1 MLTQVAGRAG
11 RTQKRGK
18 VLIQSYNP
26 YHQILQQVTTYDF
39 NKMYEQQHYEREQ
52 FKYPP
57 VVRIIKI
64 TLKDKDFN
72 KLNEAAQWF
81 AQSLRNVLGQTVL
94 GPEYPPVSRIRRD
107 YLKNVLVKISKDEPL
122 VQTKNSIKRIE
133 KSFNAISK
141 YKSVRLVYNV
151 DHI

>member
-18 VLIQSYNP
+18 VLIQTYNP
-26 YHQILQQVTTYDF
+26 YHQILQQVTTHDYD
-39 NKMYEQQHYEREQ
+39 KMFKEQYYEREQ

-57 VVRIIKI
+57 VVRIIKV
-64 TLKDKDFN
+64 TLKDRDFN
-72 KLNEAAQWF
+72 KLNEASDWMAS
-81 AQSLRNVLGQTVL
+81 SLRNVLGTQIL
-94 GPEYPPVSRIRRD
+94 GPEYPPVARIRRD
-107 YLKNVLVKISKDEPL
+107 YLKNILIKIPKSDSL
-122 VQTKNSIKRIE
+122 AQTKNSIKRIE

-141 YKSVRLVYNV
+141 YKSIRLVYNV

>member
-1 MLTQVAGRAG
+1 
-11 RTQKRGK
+11 
-18 VLIQSYNP
+18 
-26 YHQILQQVTTYDF
+26 
-39 NKMYEQQHYEREQ
+39 
-52 FKYPP
+52 KYPP
-57 VVRIIKI
+57 LARIIKI

-72 KLNEAAQWF
+72 KLNEAALWF
-81 AQSLRNVLGQTVL
+81 AQSLSNVLKCSVL

-107 YLKNVLVKISKDEPL
+107 YLKNILVKVPKSQSIS
-122 VQTKNSIKRIE
+122 QTKNSIKRIE